1 MSNLRYMRAF
11 AEAWDEEDL
20 ARSVGALP
28 WVHNITLLAV
38 PDRSARSWYA
48 EAAASRGWTRP
59 VLEHFIATDL
69 FNREGRALSNFADAL
84 PAPAAQAA
92 QQITKDPYSLEFL
105 ALAKDAKERDLEDA
119 LLSDIQK
126 FLLELGVG
134 FAFYGR
140 QHPLVIEGQ
149 EFFLDLL
156 FYHHRLRRFV
166 VIDLKIGR
174 FEPEYAGKMNF
185 YLNAVDDKL
194 RLGDDG
200 QSIGLILCTSK
211 NETIAKLALRGVET
225 PIAVSDY
232 VAGEAQLTDEA
243 PPALREELPVA
254 ELRAEVEEVVARRAG
269 DDDPALAL
277 PDELGTD
284 ANVSDE

>member
-1 MSNLRYMRAF
+1 MRAF
-11 AEAWDEEDL
+11 AEAWSEEDL
-20 ARSVGALP
+20 ARSVGGLP

-38 PDRSARSWYA
+38 SDPAARAWYA
-48 EAAASRGWTRP
+48 EAAESRGWTRP

-69 FNREGRALSNFADAL
+69 FGREARAISNFAEAL

-105 ALAKDAKERDLEDA
+105 TLSRNAKERDLEDA

-140 QHPLVIEGQ
+140 QHPLLVDSQ

-156 FYHHRLRRFV
+156 FYHHSLRRFV

-185 YLNAVDDKL
+185 YLNAVDDQL
-194 RLGDDG
+194 RQGDDA

-232 VAGEAQLTDEA
+232 IAGEAHLTDEA
-243 PPALREELPVA
+243 PSDLREQLPVA
-254 ELRAEVEEVVARRAG
+254 ELRAEVEEVVARRADEDEAAFAG
-269 DDDPALAL
+269 
-277 PDELGTD
+277 PDEGALLRP
-284 ANVSDE
+284 ASDSSP